1 MQYIILCL
9 LSLNKSSTFLILKI
23 LIPFCLLINIHFFI
37 NKINLKNLKK
47 QFVITILLFQNIKEI
62 YYIYIKGP
70 QIITLNLVQLLQKT
84 YI

>member
-9 LSLNKSSTFLILKI
+9 LSLNKSSTFLMLKI

-62 YYIYIKGP
+62 YIYIYIY
-70 QIITLNLVQLLQKT
+70 IYILNHKLLH
-84 YI
+84 